1 MDDIHPGSG
10 CVATGDEHAVW
21 TYIKHTRAYGALT
34 KKASAV
40 DAMAIKRA
48 ATEKNFIASLY
59 GVRRMQGEGTDSGW
73 IAVPRHSGLM

>member
-1 MDDIHPGSG
+1 MSFKDFIEDVPTLPWGSQVKRMGWHWTTFTLAQG

-21 TYIKHTRAYGALT
+21 TYIKHTRAYGALI

-48 ATEKNFIASLY
+48 ATEKN
-59 GVRRMQGEGTDSGW
+59 
-73 IAVPRHSGLM
+73 